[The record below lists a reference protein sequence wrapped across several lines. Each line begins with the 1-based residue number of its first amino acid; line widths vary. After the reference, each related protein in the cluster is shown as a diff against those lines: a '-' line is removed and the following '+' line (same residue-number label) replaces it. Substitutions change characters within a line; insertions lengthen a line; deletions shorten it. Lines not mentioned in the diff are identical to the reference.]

1 MEEKKRTII
10 TQILQQSLH
19 RFQSACLPEGT
30 GPPVSVCW
38 NVWRDEHM
46 TVNVHYS
53 PIHTQIK
60 TQGTSRLG
68 YTQCVSANTTG
79 YSAVV
84 Q

>member
-38 NVWRDEHM
+38 NVWRDEVQYKHRVTSHVCHM
-46 TVNVHYS
+46 THASGLCMRPY
-53 PIHTQIK
+53 
-60 TQGTSRLG
+60 
-68 YTQCVSANTTG
+68 YA
-79 YSAVV
+79 AVDI